1 MKSAWFLSLLAAG
14 LLSACS
20 NDKQPT
26 ETTNELKSAPQEHV
40 LAGAWIMEAAGG
52 VMLDPQTS
60 GLTHVDG
67 MLTLFPMA
75 ALKSIS
81 AAVYTKSIL
90 PVQPWRRARTIW
102 VWQAVFAAAV
112 SLSIWQMSLT

>member
-20 NDKQPT
+20 NDEQAI
-26 ETTNELKSAPQEHV
+26 ENNELKAAPQEHV

-67 MLTLFPMA
+67 MLYTISDGSAKEYQRRRLHKIDPASATLAPRPDDMGMA
-75 ALKSIS
+75 SR
-81 AAVYTKSIL
+81 V
-90 PVQPWRRARTIW
+90 RRSCFSQYLAD
-102 VWQAVFAAAV
+102 
-112 SLSIWQMSLT
+112 